1 MNETSQKSSWA
12 DRSTTVKFMRWL
24 CSWRT
29 LRRILAGLA
38 MAITLIAL
46 LYAEENWRGKRAW
59 ENFKREW
66 EAKGE
71 RFDLAAFI
79 PKPVPDEQN
88 FAMTPLL
95 APLLDYRYDQQMK
108 EAKWKDSNAVQRAQQ
123 ISVSE
128 QKNPPPFG
136 RQKNPPPFGRSDKSD
151 FTDLRLWQ
159 QYYRGNTNFPSRP
172 QPGEAAQDV
181 LFALAKYDSVV
192 QELREANRR
201 PYAIFPV
208 HFDENYQALL
218 PYLAV
223 LKKLSVVLR
232 LRATALL
239 ETGQLD
245 EAVQDITL
253 SFRLAEV
260 LKPEP
265 LLISQLVRISIT
277 QIAIEPVWE
286 GLAKHR
292 WKEPQLVELQRALT
306 MLQILEDY
314 GNTLRGE
321 RAFSNDLID
330 RLRRGQFHGWGGLAD
345 DSGLLAFSR
354 LTRLAPAGWLYQ
366 NQLYINRLHQEKT
379 LRLIDAAQHRVFPDR
394 CRGLDDLPE
403 LKRTTPYNI
412 FASLLFPAVSKT
424 AQKTAFGQTVIDLA
438 TVACALERYRIA
450 NGEYPENLAVLAP
463 RFLERIPSDVI
474 DGEPLKY
481 RRATNGQF
489 VLYSV
494 GWNEKDDG
502 GVTAARKKGST
513 PGQDLD
519 RGDWIWQY
527 PAE

>member
-1 MNETSQKSSWA
+1 MNETPRESSLA
-12 DRSTTVKFMRWL
+12 DRSTTVKFTRWL

-29 LRRILAGLA
+29 LRRIVAGLA
-38 MAITLIAL
+38 IAATLIAL
-46 LYAEENWRGKRAW
+46 LFAEENWRGKRAW
-59 ENFKREW
+59 EQFKREW

-79 PKPVPDEQN
+79 PKSVPDEQN

-95 APLLDYRYDQQMK
+95 APLLDYRYDEQMK
-108 EAKWKDSNAVQRAQQ
+108 EAKWKDSNALQRAQQ
-123 ISVSE
+123 ISVSD
-128 QKNPPPFG
+128 
-136 RQKNPPPFGRSDKSD
+136 QKNPPPFGRSEKAE

-159 QYYRGNTNFPSRP
+159 QYYRSNTNFPSRP
-172 QPGEAAQDV
+172 QPGEAAHDV
-181 LFALAKYDSVV
+181 LFALAKFDPVV

-277 QIAIEPVWE
+277 QIAIAPVWE
-286 GLAKHR
+286 GLAKHQ
-292 WKEPQLVELQRALT
+292 WKEPQLVELQRALSS
-306 MLQILEDY
+306 LQILEDY

-330 RLRRGQFHGWGGLAD
+330 KMRRRQFTGWGDLGD
-345 DSGLLAFSR
+345 DSGILSISR
-354 LTRLAPAGWLYQ
+354 LTSFLAPSGWLYH
-366 NQLYINRLHQEKT
+366 NQLNISRLHQENT

-403 LKRTTPYNI
+403 IKRATPYNV
-412 FASLLFPAVSKT
+412 FARLLFPAVSKT
-424 AQKTAFGQTVIDLA
+424 AQKTAFGQTMIDQA

-450 NGEYPENLAVLAP
+450 HGEYPENLAVLAP
-463 RFLERIPSDVI
+463 RFLKRIPSDVI
-474 DGEPLKY
+474 NGEPLKY
-481 RRATNGQF
+481 RRMAGGQF

-502 GVTAARKKGST
+502 GVAAARKKGST

-519 RGDWIWQY
+519 QGDWIWQY
-527 PAE
+527 PAR